1 MKKTFE
7 IKPKKMLNSLIR
19 DGKFYAKNESN
30 RILNFAEADPLA
42 SCWAI
47 SLNNHSENKIILQ

>member
-30 RILNFAEADPLA
+30 RILNFSEADPMA

-47 SLNNHSENKIILQ
+47 SLNKQPDTQIVLQ